1 MVKNELD
8 TNRQVLLKQ
17 DVCSC
22 LIGAIRDTKGHGRTW
37 TFLKEPFV
45 YIRVGKTARV
55 TSTGTDSPTVSNVCT
70 DDL

>member
-1 MVKNELD
+1 MKNELG

-22 LIGAIRDTKGHGRTW
+22 LMGAIRDTKGHGRTW
-37 TFLKEPFV
+37 IFLKEPFV

-55 TSTGTDSPTVSNVCT
+55 TSAGTDFPAVSSVWC
-70 DDL
+70 